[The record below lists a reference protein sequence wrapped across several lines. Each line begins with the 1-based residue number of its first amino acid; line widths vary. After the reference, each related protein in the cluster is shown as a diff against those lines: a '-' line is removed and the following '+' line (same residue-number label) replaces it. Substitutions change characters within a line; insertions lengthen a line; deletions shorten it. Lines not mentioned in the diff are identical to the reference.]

1 MSYLD
6 SVKENFKKFTDY
18 LYTSDIKD
26 KYVSEQEFLET
37 EMYKIN
43 LKMLNNY
50 SIDLQNTYDYL
61 KLQKDYSTF
70 HYLS

>member
-18 LYTSDIKD
+18 LYSSNIKD

-37 EMYKIN
+37 GMYKIN

-50 SIDLQNTYDYL
+50 SIDLQNAYDYL

-70 HYLS
+70 NYLS

>member
-1 MSYLD
+1 MSHLD

-26 KYVSEQEFLET
+26 KYVSEQEFLEM

-43 LKMLNNY
+43 RKMLNNY
-50 SIDLQNTYDYL
+50 SIDLQNAYNYL

-70 HYLS
+70 HYLA

>member
-1 MSYLD
+1 MSHLD

-18 LYTSDIKD
+18 LYTSDIKN
-26 KYVSEQEFLET
+26 KYVSEQGFLET

-50 SIDLQNTYDYL
+50 SIDLQNAYDYL

>member
-18 LYTSDIKD
+18 LYSSNIKD
-26 KYVSEQEFLET
+26 KYISEQEFLET

-50 SIDLQNTYDYL
+50 SNDL
-61 KLQKDYSTF
+61 
-70 HYLS
+70 

>member
-6 SVKENFKKFTDY
+6 SAKENFKKFTDY
-18 LYTSDIKD
+18 LYGSDLKD
-26 KYVSEQEFLET
+26 KYITEQGFLDT
-37 EMYKIN
+37 EIHKIN

-50 SIDLQNTYDYL
+50 SKDLQNAYDYL

>member
-1 MSYLD
+1 ML
-6 SVKENFKKFTDY
+6 VNK
-18 LYTSDIKD
+18 
-26 KYVSEQEFLET
+26 EFLET

-50 SIDLQNTYDYL
+50 SSDLQNVYDYL

>member
-18 LYTSDIKD
+18 LYTSNIKD

-50 SIDLQNTYDYL
+50 SSDLQNAYDYL

-70 HYLS
+70 HYLT

>member
-18 LYTSDIKD
+18 LYSSDIKN
-26 KYVSEQEFLET
+26 KYVSEQEFLEI

-50 SIDLQNTYDYL
+50 SKDLQNEYDYL

-70 HYLS
+70 HYLR

>member
-50 SIDLQNTYDYL
+50 SKDLQNAYDYL
-61 KLQKDYSTF
+61 KSQKDYSTF

>member
-26 KYVSEQEFLET
+26 KYVTEQEFLET

-50 SIDLQNTYDYL
+50 SSDLQNAYDYL
-61 KLQKDYSTF
+61 KLQKDYSAF

>member
-6 SVKENFKKFTDY
+6 SVKENFKKFADY
-18 LYTSDIKD
+18 LYSSNIKD

-50 SIDLQNTYDYL
+50 SIDLQNAYDYL
-61 KLQKDYSTF
+61 KLQKNYSNF
-70 HYLS
+70 VYL